1 MADRQRPRQGRGLLV
16 KLPTTLD
23 LVFSQLMPILGR
35 VAVMLTIRRL
45 NRSVV
50 QTLIVILRESAD
62 RLEISYKEDYGG

>member
-1 MADRQRPRQGRGLLV
+1 M
-16 KLPTTLD
+16 KTPTTLD

-35 VAVMLTIRRL
+35 VAVMLTVRRL

-50 QTLIVILRESAD
+50 QTLIVTLRESAD

>member
-1 MADRQRPRQGRGLLV
+1 M

-23 LVFSQLMPILGR
+23 LVFSQLMPVLGR

-50 QTLIVILRESAD
+50 QTLIVTLRESAD
-62 RLEISYKEDYGG
+62 RLEISYKEDYGGSS

>member
-1 MADRQRPRQGRGLLV
+1 M

-35 VAVMLTIRRL
+35 VAVMLAIRRL

-50 QTLIVILRESAD
+50 RTLIVTLRESAD
-62 RLEISYKEDYGG
+62 RLEISYKEDYGEQKPEGS

>member
-1 MADRQRPRQGRGLLV
+1 M

-23 LVFSQLMPILGR
+23 LVFSQLMPVLGR

-50 QTLIVILRESAD
+50 QTLIVTLRESAD

>member
-1 MADRQRPRQGRGLLV
+1 M

-23 LVFSQLMPILGR
+23 MVFSQLMPVLGR

-50 QTLIVILRESAD
+50 QTLIVTLRESAD
-62 RLEISYKEDYGG
+62 RLEISYKEDCGGSS

>member
-1 MADRQRPRQGRGLLV
+1 M

>member
-1 MADRQRPRQGRGLLV
+1 M

-50 QTLIVILRESAD
+50 QTLIVTLRESAD
-62 RLEISYKEDYGG
+62 RLEQSYKEDYGG

>member
-1 MADRQRPRQGRGLLV
+1 M

-23 LVFSQLMPILGR
+23 LVFGQLMPILGR

-50 QTLIVILRESAD
+50 QTLIVTLRESAD
-62 RLEISYKEDYGG
+62 RLEVSYKEDYGG